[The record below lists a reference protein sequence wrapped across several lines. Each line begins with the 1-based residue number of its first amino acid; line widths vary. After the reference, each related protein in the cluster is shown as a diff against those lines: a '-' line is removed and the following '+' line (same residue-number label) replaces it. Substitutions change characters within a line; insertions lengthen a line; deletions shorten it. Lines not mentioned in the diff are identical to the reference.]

1 MKTFLITTAIFLFS
15 GFCTFAKES
24 VKAPAG
30 YKIVVKESFGHER
43 ALKLFE
49 IYPSGQ
55 WLIAKKGHP
64 GKTLKYIAD
73 HKITIEN
80 VCPVTKAIL
89 RTDNFGSFILEF
101 DVEQSGRD
109 YDCRDFS
116 VIFNFKDEE
125 NYDFIHFASIADE
138 VTHGIFTFDSGKL
151 TMLTKEASA
160 QPISWGVLQWHS
172 VRIEAGVEN
181 DKVRVFFNNKLL
193 WELDNFKEIS
203 GRIGFG
209 APDGAAKIDNL
220 RIWAK

>member
-1 MKTFLITTAIFLFS
+1 MKTFLITIFLFIS
-15 GFCTFAKES
+15 FYAFAKE
-24 VKAPAG
+24 PAKVPAE
-30 YKIVVKESFGHER
+30 YKIVVKESFGNER

-73 HKITIEN
+73 HKITVEN
-80 VCPVTKAIL
+80 VCPITKAIL
-89 RTDNFGSFILEF
+89 RTDNFESFILEF

-125 NYDFIHFASIADE
+125 NYDFIHFASVANE

-160 QPISWGVLQWHS
+160 QPVSWGIHQWHS
-172 VRIEAGVEN
+172 IRIEAGLEQN
-181 DKVRVFFNNKLL
+181 KIKVFFNNKIL
-193 WELDNFKEIS
+193 WELDDFGEIS

-209 APDGAAKIDNL
+209 APDGAAKIDNVK
-220 RIWAK
+220 IWSK